1 MDPERWQKIDVL
13 FNAALGQVPSKRAAF
28 LAQACGGD
36 QGLRHDVETLLAQD
50 PSGADFL
57 VRPAWAG
64 AIDPAVTDPTVTVFS
79 PGKQLGPYKIEGL
92 IGAGG
97 MGQVFRAVDTRL
109 NRAVAIKVSFRKFDS
124 RFEREARAIAC
135 LNHPHICTLYDVGPD
150 YLVMEL
156 VDGETLAAR
165 LTRGKLT
172 IDDTLRY
179 GAQIASALAEAHMK
193 GVTHRDLKPGNL
205 MLTKNGVKVMDFG
218 LAKLHTAPDDK
229 LTKADAIMGTP
240 AYMAPEQM
248 EGKPVS
254 EAVDLFALGLV
265 LYEMLSGKLPYP
277 GASLASMMIKGTA
290 VDLQPPSRFCRE
302 IPKDLDMIVL
312 ALLKQSPNE
321 RVHSAQHL
329 SKVFTELQQS
339 APRIVTRVVAAGLS
353 LVALIG
359 AAWWMGVRPGH
370 QHDEL
375 VYEQLTNFPDSV
387 NSPALSKDGK
397 KVVFVRGPVAFLAG
411 PGQVYV
417 KDLPSGSLVALTQD
431 ADVKLAP
438 AFSPDGQHIVYTA
451 PNRGW
456 ASLSVPA
463 AGGEPAL
470 MLKNAAGLRW
480 IGPRQILYSAIK
492 SRFHMGL
499 MTAHEDGS
507 SPRAIYFPDSPDGMV
522 HFSEISP
529 DGKSIL
535 AVEMLNSVWQPC
547 RLVSFDGSA
556 SSKVVGPPSAL
567 CTAAAWS
574 PNGQWMYFAAEANGE
589 SHLWRQRFPN
599 GDPEQLAK
607 GANEEWG
614 VAADTDGRSLISS
627 VGKMTSAVWYRDQRG
642 ERPISV
648 DGYAY
653 RPFVPSNGAK
663 VFYLVRHGVRGSI
676 WSGELWLADVSSGR
690 SEAVLPGVAIQNYAI
705 SSDGKAFVF
714 DKFDE
719 AGRSSIWIGA
729 LNRSQ
734 PPRRL
739 TPRDED
745 GEDLHPLMGRSGAVY
760 FMKAVGDQRFLYK
773 MSADGS
779 HREELRP
786 ANGDYLVNLSPDEK
800 WAVVWNGGKGVSL
813 YPLDRGPA
821 RFLCGCATGPIF
833 QDSPRVSWS
842 GDGKLLV
849 VNAGGAMAGLGTT
862 VVPWKS
868 VESNLADSKMSGP
881 ELRRL
886 SGARQI
892 IEVSIAM
899 GFTDETYAFTRA
911 SSISNLYRI
920 RLP

>member
-1 MDPERWQKIDVL
+1 M
-13 FNAALGQVPSKRAAF
+13 
-28 LAQACGGD
+28 
-36 QGLRHDVETLLAQD
+36 
-50 PSGADFL
+50 
-57 VRPAWAG
+57 
-64 AIDPAVTDPTVTVFS
+64 FS
-79 PGKQLGPYKIEGL
+79 PGKQMGPYEIEGL

-97 MGQVFRAVDTRL
+97 MGQVFRGVDTRL
-109 NRAVAIKVSFRKFDS
+109 GRAVAIKVSYRKFDG
-124 RFEREARAIAC
+124 RFEREARAIAS

-165 LTRGKLT
+165 LKRGKLT
-172 IDDTLRY
+172 IDEILRY
-179 GAQIASALAEAHMK
+179 GAQIASALAEAHRK
-193 GVTHRDLKPGNL
+193 GVTHRDLKPSNV
-205 MLTKNGVKVMDFG
+205 MLTTHGVKVLDFG
-218 LAKLHTAPDDK
+218 LAKLQTAPDDQ
-229 LTKADAIMGTP
+229 LTQAGVIMGTP

-254 EAVDLFALGLV
+254 EAADLFALGLV

-277 GASLASMMIKGTA
+277 GASLASMMIKGAA
-290 VDLQPPSRFCRE
+290 VDLRPPSRSRRD
-302 IPKDLDMIVL
+302 IPKDLGTIVL
-312 ALLKQSPNE
+312 GLLKQSPDE
-321 RVHSAQHL
+321 RIPFAPRL
-329 SKVFTELQQS
+329 STVFSELQHP
-339 APRIVTRVVAAGLS
+339 APRIAIRALAAGFT

-359 AAWWMGVRPGH
+359 AAWWITARPGQRH
-370 QHDEL
+370 GDL
-375 VYEQLTNFPDSV
+375 VYEQLTDFPDAV

-397 KVVFVRGPVAFLAG
+397 KVVFVRGPVTFLSG
-411 PGQVYV
+411 PGQIYV
-417 KDLPSGSLVALTQD
+417 KDLPSGTPIALTHD

-438 AFSPDGQHIVYTA
+438 TFSPDGQRIVYTSG
-451 PNRGW
+451 RGW
-456 ASLSVPA
+456 ASMSVPA
-463 AGGEPAL
+463 GGGEPAL

-480 IGPRQILYSAIK
+480 IGPHQVLYSAIK
-492 SRFHMGL
+492 SGFHMGL
-499 MTAHEDGS
+499 ITAYEDGS
-507 SPRAIYFPDSPDGMV
+507 SPRSVYFPESSDGMV

-529 DGKSIL
+529 DGKWVL

-556 SSKVVGPPSAL
+556 SGKVVGPPGAL

-574 PNGQWMYFAAEANGE
+574 PDGQWMYFAAETNGD

-599 GDPEQLAK
+599 GGPEQLTK
-607 GANEEWG
+607 GATQEWG
-614 VAADTDGRSLISS
+614 VAVDPDGRSLISS
-627 VGKMTSAVWYRDQRG
+627 VGKISSAVWYRDQRG

-653 RPFVPSNGAK
+653 RPFIPSSGAK
-663 VFYLVRHGVRGSI
+663 VFYLVRRGVRGSI
-676 WSGELWLADVSSGR
+676 WSGELWSADVSSGR
-690 SEAVLPGVAIQNYAI
+690 SEAVSPGVAMQNYAI

-714 DKFDE
+714 DRFDE
-719 AGRSSIWIGA
+719 AGRSSIWIGTS
-729 LNRSQ
+729 NRSES
-734 PPRRL
+734 PRRL
-739 TPRDED
+739 TPGDED

-779 HREELRP
+779 HREELRT

-800 WAVVWNGGKGVSL
+800 WAVMWNGGKGVSL

-821 RFLCGCATGPIF
+821 RFLCACATGPIF

-842 GDGKLLV
+842 GDGKLLI

-868 VESNLADSKMSGP
+868 AVSRLANSKMNGP
-881 ELRRL
+881 ELRLL

-892 IEVSIAM
+892 GEVSIAM
-899 GFTDETYAFTRA
+899 GLTDETYAFTRA